1 MVYNY
6 CMDKNISRDGT
17 TQMLIIDNHL
27 IELYQAGVEEERNR
41 IIAVIRDIIKEKQI
55 RSDHNAIAVLD
66 WALDRILR
74 S

>member
-1 MVYNY
+1 
-6 CMDKNISRDGT
+6 
-17 TQMLIIDNHL
+17 MLIIQNHS
-27 IELYQAGVEEERNR
+27 IELYQAGVEKERAR

-55 RSDHNAIAVLD
+55 RSDHDAIAVLD